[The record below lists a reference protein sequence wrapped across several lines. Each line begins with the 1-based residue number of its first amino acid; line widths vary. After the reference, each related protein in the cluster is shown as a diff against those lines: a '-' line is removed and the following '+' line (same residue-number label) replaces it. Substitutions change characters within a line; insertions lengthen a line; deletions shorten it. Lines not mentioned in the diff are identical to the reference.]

1 MRVIGTVRQVEQPV
15 EREGVLAMVDVLGV
29 ERKVSGLD
37 EQPQLFLMNLGL
49 WFLAFGLACPK
60 FAYLI
65 STGQTDIRPL

>member
-1 MRVIGTVRQVEQPV
+1 
-15 EREGVLAMVDVLGV
+15 MVDVLGV

-37 EQPQLFLMNLGL
+37 EQSQLFLMNLGL

-65 STGQTDIRPL
+65 STGQTDISPL